1 MVDLG
6 AHGVLSGMET
16 GKAVDQPRVAWDARD
31 HSMEHKRELEWIKDQ
46 QRIKILEFG
55 SDGVGFPV
63 YEVRRAGHDSPVYC
77 HSDVQGVIVVIV
89 RTALL
94 SSF

>member
-6 AHGVLSGMET
+6 AHGVLSGMEK

-31 HSMEHKRELEWIKDQ
+31 DSMEHGKRELERIRDQ
-46 QRIKILEFG
+46 RRIKILEFG
-55 SDGVGFPV
+55 SDGVGVPV

-77 HSDVQGVIVVIV
+77 HSDAKGVIVVTV
-89 RTALL
+89 MALL
-94 SSF
+94 SSL